1 MLTVS
6 TLLWQPNGASR
17 DFSRCYDEIWVEKL
31 YRGFRRNL
39 TLPFRFVCFVD
50 RTYAFGEAD
59 IEQRLVSSLGSN
71 GYADCIKPYTMG
83 VPMILCGLDTVVVAN
98 VDHLAEYCLREN
110 RFALPRDPYHP
121 NIACNG
127 VALVP
132 AGHQLIGTA
141 HEGENDM
148 EWVRRFPHRYIDKVF
163 PGQVVSYKGGVE
175 KRGLGDAR
183 IVYFHGERKPHQ
195 LSHVQWVQEHWR

>member
-1 MLTVS
+1 MLHIC
-6 TLLWQPNGASR
+6 TLLWQPNPASR
-17 DFSRCYDEIWVEKL
+17 DFSRCYDESWVDKL

-50 RTYAFGEAD
+50 RLYDFAEPD
-59 IEQRLVSSLGSN
+59 IEQRLLIGKEPS
-71 GYADCIKPYTMG
+71 YASCIEPYRLG
-83 VPMILCGLDTVVVAN
+83 VPMILCGLDTVVVGN
-98 VDHLAEYCLREN
+98 IDHLAEYCLTEN

-148 EWVRRFPHRYIDKVF
+148 DWVRRFPHRYIDLLF
-163 PGQVVSYKGGVE
+163 PGQVVSYKGSVE
-175 KRGLGDAR
+175 RRGIGDAR
-183 IVYFHGERKPHQ
+183 IVYFHGHRKPHQ
-195 LSHVQWVQEHWR
+195 LPHVQWVQEHWR